1 MMVLDKNFKEFI
13 ELLNVHGVK
22 YDTLIDFLGIDDLIA
37 VKKIAGR
44 LQDLADADNLEKLKK
59 KKE

>member
-1 MMVLDKNFKEFI
+1 MTID
-13 ELLNVHGVK
+13 
-22 YDTLIDFLGIDDLIA
+22 DTLIDFLGIDDLIA

>member
-1 MMVLDKNFKEFI
+1 MMVLDKNFREFI

-22 YDTLIDFLGIDDLIA
+22 YLALIDFLGIDDLIA

>member
-1 MMVLDKNFKEFI
+1 MEETDFEECYNRKTQITIDN
-13 ELLNVHGVK
+13 
-22 YDTLIDFLGIDDLIA
+22 TLIDFLGIDDLIA

-44 LQDLADADNLEKLKK
+44 FQDLADADNLEKLKK

>member
-22 YDTLIDFLGIDDLIA
+22 YDTLIDFLGIDGLIA

>member
-22 YDTLIDFLGIDDLIA
+22 YDTFIDFLGIDDLIA